1 MRRKEST
8 EVMEVKYLSKIQQ
21 QLKNQLQSKRKNV
34 RKVIEND
41 EQILRNN

>member
-8 EVMEVKYLSKIQQ
+8 EVMEVKYLLKIQQ